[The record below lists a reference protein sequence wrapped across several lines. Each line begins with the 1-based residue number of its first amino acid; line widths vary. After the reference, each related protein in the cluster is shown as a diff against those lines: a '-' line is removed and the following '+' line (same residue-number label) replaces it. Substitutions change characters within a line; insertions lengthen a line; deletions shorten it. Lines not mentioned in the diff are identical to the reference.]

1 MVLFQ
6 KAAIK
11 AKLAAWFWTDIVGGE
26 RMDIPDENL
35 NAVKGPLNKIYPFK
49 GPDWVVA
56 LKDRIT
62 AAKKAKAA
70 SSAAAAASSAAA
82 SSAPVLESAAIAPAA
97 AGSAPDKEHSFSV
110 GDTVILGRPVGVGKA
125 CQNEEARIDK
135 ITDKTISITVL
146 SGKLAGNKKTF
157 KPNQM
162 ELKLQ
167 GVHRHT
173 GGP

>member
-35 NAVKGPLNKIYPFK
+35 NAVKGPLNKIFPFK

-70 SSAAAAASSAAA
+70 SAAAAAALSAAA
-82 SSAPVLESAAIAPAA
+82 SSALVGGSAARAPAA
-97 AGSAPDKEHSFSV
+97 AGNSRHAFSV
-110 GDTVILGRPVGVGKA
+110 GDTVTLGHPDEVGKA
-125 CQNEEARIDK
+125 CQDQTARIDK
-135 ITDKTISITVL
+135 TTDKTISVTVL
-146 SGKLAGNKKTF
+146 TGKQQGTKKNF

-167 GVHRHT
+167 GAIRHT